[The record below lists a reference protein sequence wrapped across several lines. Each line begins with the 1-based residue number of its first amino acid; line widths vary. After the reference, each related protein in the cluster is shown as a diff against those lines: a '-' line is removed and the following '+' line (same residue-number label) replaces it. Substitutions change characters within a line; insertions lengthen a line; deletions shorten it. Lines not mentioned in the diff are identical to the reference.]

1 MANVIITMY
10 VSVLCRHGESKDPD
24 NFLDRSEFQSN
35 SRNARGW
42 SGWERPSL
50 HELSILVSRAENR
63 SHCQLVRSKINKYYV
78 LGRLEKSCI
87 TVIKLNTFVTQNKKG
102 TV

>member
-1 MANVIITMY
+1 MCLYSVDMEKAKTQTI
-10 VSVLCRHGESKDPD
+10 VSIDQNSKVTAGELGAS
-24 NFLDRSEFQSN
+24 L
-35 SRNARGW
+35 G
-42 SGWERPSL
+42 L

-63 SHCQLVRSKINKYYV
+63 SHCQLLRSKINKYYV

-87 TVIKLNTFVTQNKKG
+87 AVIKLNTFVTQNKKG